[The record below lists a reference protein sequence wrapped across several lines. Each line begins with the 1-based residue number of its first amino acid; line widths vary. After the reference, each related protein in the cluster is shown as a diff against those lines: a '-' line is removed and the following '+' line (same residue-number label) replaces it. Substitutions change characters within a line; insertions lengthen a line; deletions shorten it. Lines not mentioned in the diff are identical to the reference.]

1 MEQAVGHHSGR
12 EPGVHTYIFAG
23 TASGDHRMK
32 SARGGGGGGGGL
44 ASPSGWVSGILK
56 SGCSARSLMG
66 EEPERVL
73 VICRSNAGR
82 SQIAQAFL
90 RRYVSPSAVRSAG
103 VNVRAEE
110 RDGYLLRKDIVDG
123 GLPYALDLSGSRR
136 GQLRAEDLGWADQV
150 IVVMPSEEL
159 ERLKTAALEG
169 GKNKN
174 GRPGDVDAAGLA
186 DWALEHKERVSYWPI
201 KDIRAGEEGESRTP
215 EKVAETYAEIDQLA
229 RGWVQERKRQKE

>member
-1 MEQAVGHHSGR
+1 VQRTGQS
-12 EPGVHTYIFAG
+12 
-23 TASGDHRMK
+23 
-32 SARGGGGGGGGL
+32 L
-44 ASPSGWVSGILK
+44 SGILK
-56 SGCSARSLMG
+56 SGSSARSLV

-90 RRYVSPSAVRSAG
+90 RRYGSPSAVRSAG
-103 VNVRAEE
+103 VNVRSEE

-136 GQLRAEDLGWADQV
+136 GQLRQEDLEWADQV

-159 ERLKTAALEG
+159 EGLKAATLEG
-169 GKNKN
+169 GKKKN

-186 DWALEHKERVSYWPI
+186 DWALGHKGRVSYWPV
-201 KDIRAGEEGESRTP
+201 KDIRAGEQGEARTP
-215 EKVAETYAEIDQLA
+215 EKVAETYAEIDRLA
-229 RGWVQERKRQKE
+229 RGWVQGRRRQKE